1 MAGISSMVSSL
12 TQQVSDKV
20 TGKAGRFS
28 ANDDLTKNYSIKN
41 MMYPNDLMNDQGTYG
56 GNYVIFYINVVA
68 DSKLL
73 KGEGKQEI
81 VENFTPNER
90 GYTVGQNWSKKEM
103 WGGATALN
111 VGGAVLGK
119 VLGVG
124 GASAGAAALAEV
136 GVTAL
141 ALNANTA
148 KREQKRLKTAIAM
161 HVPNQL
167 STRYGV
173 QWSEEDT
180 FALSA
185 AVTGLRQGG
194 QEIENALKSNGKS
207 LAKGVAADIV
217 SNLALSKGPNAG
229 ALSAATGLAA
239 NPKRD
244 QVFKSVDFR
253 NFTFEYQFFPR
264 DEAEAK
270 NVLAII
276 NAFKLHMHPENKD
289 DNNFLYVYPSEFDIV
304 YYSGGRE
311 NENINKLTSCV
322 LTEMNVN
329 YTPNGNFTTFA
340 NGMPTQINVSM
351 SFRELAL
358 LTKELIQKG
367 M

>member
-1 MAGISSMVSSL
+1 MADISSMVSSL
-12 TQQVSDKV
+12 TQQVTDKISS
-20 TGKAGRFS
+20 KASSFE
-28 ANDDLTKNYSIKN
+28 ANSDLTKNYNIKS
-41 MMYPNDLMNDQGTYG
+41 MMYPKDLMNDLGTYG

-73 KGEGKQEI
+73 KGDKPLEI
-81 VENFTPNER
+81 VTNFTPNQR
-90 GYTVGQNWSKKEM
+90 GFTVGQNWTKEEM
-103 WGGATALN
+103 WAGATALN

-124 GASAGAAALAEV
+124 GASTAMAAVSEV
-136 GVTAL
+136 GVSAV

-148 KREQKRLKTAIAM
+148 AREQRRLKTALALHI
-161 HVPNQL
+161 PNQL

-173 QWSEEDT
+173 RWDEEDT
-180 FALSA
+180 FAMSA
-185 AVTGLRQGG
+185 AVTGLREGG
-194 QEIENALKSNGKS
+194 GELQKALDGNGKA
-207 LAKGVAADIV
+207 LAKGVSADII
-217 SNLALSKGPNAG
+217 SNLALSKTPMG
-229 ALSAATGLAA
+229 AAMSAATGLAA

-244 QVFKSVDFR
+244 QVFKGVDFR

-264 DEAEAK
+264 DETEAN

-276 NAFKLHMHPENKD
+276 NAFKLHMHPEYKD

-304 YYSGGRE
+304 YYSGGQE
-311 NENINKLTSCV
+311 NKSINRLTSCV
-322 LTEMNVN
+322 LTEMTVN

-340 NGMPTQINVSM
+340 NGMPTQINVSL

-358 LTKELIQKG
+358 LSKELIQKG